1 LPPVRALV
9 IAVVLASL
17 FALGAPAAAEA
28 PEELQ
33 LPTHGQVEG
42 VAIDPADLPITDL
55 DEGRG
60 TRRPSGFWTGYK
72 PAREGAYRW
81 ALLTVAIGTIALTG
95 TILFVA
101 LRRISRK
108 RAAAATS

>member
-1 LPPVRALV
+1 MRALV
-9 IAVVLASL
+9 IALVLAI
-17 FALGAPAAAEA
+17 AAPAAAEPPAA
-28 PEELQ
+28 PPAGELE
-33 LPTHGQVEG
+33 LPTHGRVEG

-72 PAREGAYRW
+72 PARSGAYRW
-81 ALLTVAIGTIALTG
+81 PLLVLALVIISITG
-95 TILFVA
+95 SILFFA

-108 RAAAATS
+108 RAAAAATS

>member
-1 LPPVRALV
+1 MRALV
-9 IAVVLASL
+9 IAVVLAL
-17 FALGAPAAAEA
+17 AAPAAAEPPKA
-28 PEELQ
+28 QPLD
-33 LPTHGQVEG
+33 LPTHGRVDG

-81 ALLTVAIGTIALTG
+81 ALLTVALGTIAITG
-95 TILFVA
+95 AALFFA
-101 LRRISRK
+101 LRRISRR
-108 RAAAATS
+108 RAAAA

>member
-1 LPPVRALV
+1 VRAIVIALLLV
-9 IAVVLASL
+9 IA
-17 FALGAPAAAEA
+17 APAAAQDLE
-28 PEELQ
+28 
-33 LPTHGQVEG
+33 LPTHGRVEG

-81 ALLTVAIGTIALTG
+81 ALLGVAVGTIAITG
-95 TILFVA
+95 GAVFFA
-101 LRRISRK
+101 LRRVSRR
-108 RAAAATS
+108 RAAAATSS